1 MPTVK
6 KFGIKELFF
15 HEWTFQGS
23 DNIAEHSQQRQ
34 PKSKQNQNSS
44 WNSFYHQP
52 REKNEFQMS
61 YLCMFFFKVLISA

>member
-44 WNSFYHQP
+44 
-52 REKNEFQMS
+52 
-61 YLCMFFFKVLISA
+61 